1 MHRIRYLID
10 AIPLFATR
18 QTSMNFATL
27 GLDEL
32 GCYQAK
38 PMGKSALSGSS
49 LANAALEQ
57 LDALYRLARRLTD
70 SPTMAEDLVQE
81 TYARALGA
89 AQSFESGTNLRAW
102 LFRILRNA
110 HIDSVRR
117 ERNKPVATGFDEE
130 ELTADA
136 GELLRGDRELDL
148 LKKVVSSDIE
158 RALQSLSIDAR
169 TIVLLDL
176 EGFTESELSEVL
188 GCAIGTIKSR
198 LARARVTLRDR
209 LCDYA
214 R

>member
-1 MHRIRYLID
+1 
-10 AIPLFATR
+10 
-18 QTSMNFATL
+18 MNFATL

-198 LARARVTLRDR
+198 LARARVMLRDR

>member
-1 MHRIRYLID
+1 
-10 AIPLFATR
+10 
-18 QTSMNFATL
+18 MNFATL